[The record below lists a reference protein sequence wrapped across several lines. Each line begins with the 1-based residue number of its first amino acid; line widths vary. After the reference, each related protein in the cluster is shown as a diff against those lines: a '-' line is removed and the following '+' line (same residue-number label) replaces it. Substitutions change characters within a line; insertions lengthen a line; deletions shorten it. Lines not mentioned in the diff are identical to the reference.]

1 MKIFLVDFQQGGKY
15 SAQIAIHQVELR
27 REGKFND
34 QKYLSIIHK
43 QTDYLNLDISSCLET
58 IMREQILFLNINL

>member
-34 QKYLSIIHK
+34 QKYLSISYL
-43 QTDYLNLDISSCLET
+43 QTHYLNHDLFVEILT
-58 IMREQILFLNINL
+58 IVYKNVSKG